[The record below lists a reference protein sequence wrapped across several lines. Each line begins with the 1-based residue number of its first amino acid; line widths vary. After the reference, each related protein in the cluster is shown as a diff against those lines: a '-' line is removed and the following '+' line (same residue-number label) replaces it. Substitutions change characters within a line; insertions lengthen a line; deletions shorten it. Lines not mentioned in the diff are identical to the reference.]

1 MKSVTKAFI
10 AAFALVATVA
20 LAETESTDPT
30 VIARQELMAG
40 IGKNTKILGDMV
52 KGTTPFDAA
61 AAEAAKTVL
70 VASSAQISAKFEANV
85 TDAGSE
91 AKPEIWTNWEDFAAK
106 GMALNAAA
114 TAMDTSSVETI
125 GAGMGA
131 VGGACGACHKA
142 YRM

>member
-1 MKSVTKAFI
+1 MKSVTKLLI
-10 AAFALVATVA
+10 GTFALVATVA

-30 VIARQELMAG
+30 VIARQELMEG
-40 IGKNTKILGDMV
+40 IGKNTKILGDMA
-52 KGTTPFDAA
+52 KGAVPFDAA
-61 AAEAAKTVL
+61 AAEAAKAVL
-70 VASSAQISAKFEANV
+70 VANSAEISAKFETNV

-114 TAMDTSSVETI
+114 TALDTASVETV

-131 VGGACGACHKA
+131 IGGACGACHKP